1 MYKILILISFSF
13 IFSQSILHI
22 PIEESTENN
31 PVLIEAF
38 IDLPEYEIKKVS
50 LFFRKKG
57 DVKYIELPMFKI
69 DVQYLG
75 EIPPNFV
82 TLNGLEYFIIVDT
95 YNMGFIGLPN
105 IDPPNNPFLILGN
118 EKREISSNYLL
129 DELNANY
136 TILSPEPDSRV
147 IDEDV
152 MISISYFEMDNI
164 DIEKVRVY
172 HNEVDVS
179 KFVEFRYNHFV
190 FYPEGDIIGLNN
202 VEVILVDDFQIE
214 YNPIR
219 WSFTAISED
228 EISIFDLKQSGKFKT
243 NYSNSIIDT
252 TRLAET
258 TTDFIYN
265 AKFDWLE
272 LKANFHLSSLENNL
286 DQPYNRFFVDFRSEY
301 YRFRVGDVYPNFGDG
316 FIKRNRIRGL
326 DFNFNSEKYQ
336 VNFISGEINRAS
348 QGNAFAEAMV
358 VSNLIIDSVYNDQSN
373 FIGLDDPTFD
383 ISRDNY
389 TFSRDITGLQFKFP
403 IKKDMSLSFSVLKG
417 KDNIESVYKK
427 VPSAIVEIP
436 NSLNDYIDNT
446 SLIYST
452 DTRTVENIIL
462 DENGD
467 TVDNDGDGE
476 PDTESQIIE
485 TNYVTS
491 NNLINNYANIFNST
505 LVGEGSCVDNQGVPL
520 GQFVSQS
527 DCESANGNWVLE
539 GTCYVQ
545 DENGDFV
552 DGNQDGDNDT
562 LAFENQLSCEA
573 NGGRWVAFFNINV
586 LEKNWDGVKPKDN
599 IVIGANFEGLFDQK
613 RLKLK
618 TGLSF
623 SLLNENIW
631 DPVLTYESLDTLGGD
646 PQNGALA
653 GYEIPENL
661 DFSQYED
668 IFQSGINQVPLLPLD
683 IISGQSSLL
692 KVLSMPS
699 LAYNLSLDG
708 DYYGHKLSYKFNQIG
723 PEYNSLGNL
732 YLQQDIREQTLSDK
746 MAFIDNKLYLNLR
759 YKLLEEGIAFDDEEK
774 GKTNKFDILIN
785 FSPGANL
792 PRLSSAIGYQNR
804 TNGVTS
810 NDFVEYQLVGE
821 TESQIDIDSR
831 KENVETLQYNFALTT
846 PFFFYGNQNIT
857 LSYYQSKTEDVHA
870 DENILLSME
879 SDETYDAFP
888 YISPRTETNTVNVN
902 WLYEINAFLS
912 SSLSFTGTSFDYG
925 LDISNYYRV
934 LDQNQEVFELDDDY
948 DYNTAYNNILRFEE
962 DYGNILYQDQ
972 LLKNIDIQ
980 TILKS
985 YMVFDQIKFGLHYSD
1000 AAGVIDFNQYG
1011 FSFSTLSTIFEDFYL
1026 MLEYQ
1031 MKYKSVSGSEDYNN
1045 SQINARFGYQ
1055 F

>member
-1 MYKILILISFSF
+1 MYKIFILISFSAV
-13 IFSQSILHI
+13 FSQSILHV
-22 PIEESTENN
+22 PIEECTEDN

-38 IDLPEYEIKKVS
+38 IDLPDYEIKKVS
-50 LFFRKKG
+50 LFFRAKG
-57 DVKYIELPMFKI
+57 DIKYIESPMFKI

-82 TLNGLEYFIIVDT
+82 TLNGIEYFIIVDT

-118 EKREISSNYLL
+118 KKKEISYSYLL

-136 TILSPEPDSRV
+136 TILSPDPNSR
-147 IDEDV
+147 ILEDDV
-152 MISISYFEMDNI
+152 MISVSYFEMDNI
-164 DIEKVRVY
+164 DTEKVRVY
-172 HNEVDVS
+172 LNDVDVS
-179 KFVEFRYNHFV
+179 SEVEFRYNHFV
-190 FYPEGDIIGLNN
+190 YYPNQDIKGVNN
-202 VEVILVDDFQIE
+202 VEVILVDDFQVE

-219 WSFTAISED
+219 WTFTAISED

-243 NYSNSIIDT
+243 NYSNSIVDT

-258 TTDFIYN
+258 TADFIYN
-265 AKFDWLE
+265 AKFDWLDF
-272 LKANFHLSSLENNL
+272 KTNFHLSSLENNL
-286 DQPYNRFFVDFRSEY
+286 DQPYNRFFVDFRSEF
-301 YRFRVGDVYPNFGDG
+301 YRLRVGDVYPNFGDS

-326 DFNFNSEKYQ
+326 DLNFNSEKYQ
-336 VNFISGEINRAS
+336 INFISGQINRAS
-348 QGNAFAEAMV
+348 QGDAFGEAMI
-358 VSNLIIDSVYNDQSN
+358 VSNLLIDSTYNEQSD
-373 FIGLDDPTFD
+373 FIGLDNPSFD

-389 TFSRDITGLQFKFP
+389 TFSRNITGLQLKFP
-403 IKKDMSLSFSVLKG
+403 VKKDMSLSFSILKG
-417 KDNIESVYKK
+417 KDNVESVYKN
-427 VPSAIVEIP
+427 VPSAIIEIP
-436 NSLNDYIDNT
+436 NSLNQYIDNT

-452 DTRTVENIIL
+452 ETNTIENIIL
-462 DENGD
+462 DENGE
-467 TVDNDGDGE
+467 TVDNDGDGQ
-476 PDTESQIIE
+476 PDTEEQIIE

-491 NNLINNYANIFNST
+491 NNIINNYSNIFNST
-505 LVGEGSCVDNQGVPL
+505 LVGSGSCIDSQGVAL
-520 GQFVSQS
+520 NEFLTQA
-527 DCESANGNWVLE
+527 DCEGANGQWVLE

-545 DENGDFV
+545 NEEGSFV
-552 DGNQDGDNDT
+552 DENQDGQNDT
-562 LAFENQLSCEA
+562 LAFDNQISCEA
-573 NGGRWVAFFNINV
+573 NQGRWISFFNINV
-586 LEKNWDGVKPKDN
+586 LENNWDGVKPKDN
-599 IVIGANFEGLFDQK
+599 IVIGSNFEGLFDQK

-618 TGLSF
+618 AGFSF
-623 SLLNENIW
+623 SLLNENTW

-646 PQNGALA
+646 AQDGALA

-661 DFSQYED
+661 DLSQYED
-668 IFQSGINQVPLLPLD
+668 LFQSGINQVPLIPLD
-683 IISGQSSLL
+683 IISGQSSLI
-692 KVLSMPS
+692 KVFTMPS
-699 LAYNLSLDG
+699 LAYHLSLDG

-732 YLQQDIREQTLSDK
+732 YLQQDIREQIVSDK

-759 YKLLEEGIAFDDEEK
+759 YRLLEEGIAFDDEEK

-810 NDFVEYQLVGE
+810 NDFVEYQLQDDVDA
-821 TESQIDIDSR
+821 QIDIDSR

-857 LSYYQSKTEDVHA
+857 LSYYQSKTEDIHA

-888 YISPRTETNTVNVN
+888 YISPRTETNTFNIN

-912 SSLSFTGTSFDYG
+912 SSFSFTGTTFDYG

-934 LDQNQEVFELDDDY
+934 LNDNQDVFDTDDDY

-962 DYGNILYQDQ
+962 EYGEILYQDQ
-972 LLKNIDIQ
+972 VLNNFDIQ
-980 TILKS
+980 AILKS
-985 YMVFDQIKFGLHYSD
+985 YLVFDQIKFGIHFSD
-1000 AAGVIDFNQYG
+1000 AAGVIDFSQYG
-1011 FSFSTLSTIFEDFYL
+1011 FSISTLNTLFEDFFL
-1026 MLEYQ
+1026 ILEYQ
-1031 MKYKSVSGSEDYNN
+1031 MKYKNVNGSEDYNN